1 MSYKRFETMIIVIF
15 SAYLIL
21 VAIIDFDNGLAEKI
35 FYYGFWLT
43 LGILLGVLISVYL
56 KR

>member
-1 MSYKRFETMIIVIF
+1 MSYKRFETIVIVIF
-15 SAYLIL
+15 SIYLIL
-21 VAIIDFDNGLAEKI
+21 VAIIDFDDGLVEKI

-43 LGILLGVLISVYL
+43 LGILLGVSVSAYL